1 MTAITS
7 LYELYYN
14 VVCDG
19 RFIFRIEKMHKKYDP
34 DFYDEIYTS
43 SVRKRDKEPTF
54 VPTFGVPYAAVATV
68 KHDVHRYRRS
78 LLYEF
83 FSRRS
88 VSRLSPVIEERVGK
102 LMSRLVEF
110 HVGGEVVDL
119 CGAFGALTSDVIT
132 FCCYGKS
139 WGFLEDPD
147 FRSDIRTAA
156 NDFAGVP
163 PQVMAVLMPG
173 KSALFEFQ
181 RSIFEHFSAVVAGQR
196 ITLTGGGGI
205 TIIKRLTSEAI
216 PPSERTLSRLQDEGF
231 TLIVAGTET
240 TMRSFA
246 FAANYIFQGYM
257 VRERLRA
264 ELRQVLPTPTSTA
277 TWEELEKLPYLTAVD
292 NESLRLSNAAVIRLP
307 RVAPN
312 EYEPSLQTPMSTS
325 IYFVHHNP
333 VISPDPHNFNPERW
347 FKASEDFNLRK
358 YLVPFTK
365 GSRKCVGVNLVI
377 MEIYL
382 TVATYVRR
390 FVLEIQSVD
399 PGNIR
404 VARDRVVGFPET
416 GTLQICA
423 KVKSTIQF

>member
-1 MTAITS
+1 MALEATNHPQHDHEQGDLHLLQPTMNLAKIHAWDLVGAVLAALVLRAFYRLYLHPLARIPGPKMTAITS

-19 RFIFRIEKMHKKYDP
+19 RFIFRIEEMHKKYVHIIDP

-156 NDFAGVP
+156 NDFAGV
-163 PQVMAVLMPG
+163 
-173 KSALFEFQ
+173 
-181 RSIFEHFSAVVAGQR
+181 
-196 ITLTGGGGI
+196 
-205 TIIKRLTSEAI
+205 
-216 PPSERTLSRLQDEGF
+216 
-231 TLIVAGTET
+231 
-240 TMRSFA
+240 
-246 FAANYIFQGYM
+246 
-257 VRERLRA
+257 
-264 ELRQVLPTPTSTA
+264 
-277 TWEELEKLPYLTAVD
+277 
-292 NESLRLSNAAVIRLP
+292 
-307 RVAPN
+307 
-312 EYEPSLQTPMSTS
+312 
-325 IYFVHHNP
+325 
-333 VISPDPHNFNPERW
+333 
-347 FKASEDFNLRK
+347 
-358 YLVPFTK
+358 
-365 GSRKCVGVNLVI
+365 
-377 MEIYL
+377 
-382 TVATYVRR
+382 
-390 FVLEIQSVD
+390 
-399 PGNIR
+399 
-404 VARDRVVGFPET
+404 
-416 GTLQICA
+416 
-423 KVKSTIQF
+423 